1 MASKKIIT
9 ITKAAS
15 LKLSDILKKN
25 NANALRFYVKG
36 GGCNGFNYKLEPT
49 NDKPEKLDEVFHHDN
64 IEIHV
69 CGSSLMHILGTQ
81 IDWKEDIMGQGFSFE
96 NPMAGAKCGCGTSF
110 TSKAFYTS
118 EDLYQ

>member
-36 GGCNGFNYKLEPT
+36 GGCNGFNYKLEP
-49 NDKPEKLDEVFHHDN
+49 NNNPPDKIDEVIINKDVKLKKKSIN
-64 IEIHV
+64 IHQPIKIE
-69 CGSSLMHILGTQ
+69 S
-81 IDWKEDIMGQGFSFE
+81 
-96 NPMAGAKCGCGTSF
+96 
-110 TSKAFYTS
+110 
-118 EDLYQ
+118 